1 MAGVNRQ
8 VSVSAMSRKQKILAT
23 LVSGRRLCD
32 DCLSDIC
39 DIKPRQSVNQACSRL
54 HEEKLISRLTD
65 SCEGCTRL
73 KITNALFREPE
84 EACSPPLTGVRIA
97 ESLPSLLS
105 RTPSFPSVGK
115 SELSTLVSRFVEFAI
130 ANKIEIYN
138 EFSLQHELGIFLRN
152 ELPSYLVQFER
163 NIKYFSASKFPFT
176 KRELDIAVF
185 SKDKTELK
193 YAIELKYP
201 RNGQHPETMFSFC
214 KDIAFIE
221 ELKIA
226 GFSHAALL
234 ILVDDHLFYSGSGD
248 GIYGF
253 FRSGKP
259 VAGRIEKP
267 TGLKNDYVTVKG
279 SYVVSWSDVAD
290 KTKYAVVEV

>member
-1 MAGVNRQ
+1 
-8 VSVSAMSRKQKILAT
+8 MSRKQKILDT

-54 HEEKLISRLTD
+54 HEAKIISRLTE
-65 SCEGCTRL
+65 SCGSCARL
-73 KITNALFREPE
+73 KITNALVRVPE
-84 EACSPPLTGVRIA
+84 DFYASPSNRVRVEESTPL
-97 ESLPSLLS
+97 LPSCN
-105 RTPSFPSVGK
+105 PPFPSAGQ

-152 ELPSYLVQFER
+152 ELPGYLVQFER

-226 GFSHAALL
+226 GFSHAALF
-234 ILVDDHLFYSGSGD
+234 ILVDDHLFYSGSGE

-253 FRSGKP
+253 FRGGKP

-267 TGLKNDYVTVKG
+267 TGLNNDHVTVKG

>member
-1 MAGVNRQ
+1 
-8 VSVSAMSRKQKILAT
+8 MSRKQKILDT
-23 LVSGRRLCD
+23 LASGRRLCD

-39 DIKPRQSVNQACSRL
+39 VIRPRQSVNQACSRL
-54 HEEKLISRLTD
+54 HDENIISRLTE
-65 SCEGCTRL
+65 SCGGCARL
-73 KITNALFREPE
+73 KITNALVRVPANVDF
-84 EACSPPLTGVRIA
+84 PLSNNVKIA
-97 ESLPSLLS
+97 ESTPLLPSCNPPFSGAS
-105 RTPSFPSVGK
+105 R
-115 SELSTLVSRFVEFAI
+115 SELYTLVSRFVEFAVT
-130 ANKIEIYN
+130 NKMEIYN

-152 ELPSYLVQFER
+152 ELPGYLVQFER

-176 KRELDIAVF
+176 KREFDIAVF

-226 GFSHAALL
+226 GFSHAALF
-234 ILVDDHLFYSGSGD
+234 ILVDDHLFYSGSGE

-253 FRSGKP
+253 FRGGRP

-267 TGLKNDYVTVKG
+267 TGLKDEHVTVKG

>member
-1 MAGVNRQ
+1 M
-8 VSVSAMSRKQKILAT
+8 
-23 LVSGRRLCD
+23 
-32 DCLSDIC
+32 
-39 DIKPRQSVNQACSRL
+39 P
-54 HEEKLISRLTD
+54 
-65 SCEGCTRL
+65 
-73 KITNALFREPE
+73 
-84 EACSPPLTGVRIA
+84 
-97 ESLPSLLS
+97 SLPSCNPTS
-105 RTPSFPSVGK
+105 PNTRQ
-115 SELSTLVSRFVEFAI
+115 SELSTLVSKFVEFAI

-152 ELPSYLVQFER
+152 ELPGYLVQFER
-163 NIKYFSASKFPFT
+163 NIKYFSASKFSFT

-226 GFSHAALL
+226 GFSHAALF
-234 ILVDDHLFYSGSGD
+234 ILVDDHLFYSGSGE

-253 FRSGKP
+253 FRGGKP

-267 TGLKNDYVTVKG
+267 TGLKNDHVTVKG
-279 SYVVSWSDVAD
+279 SYIVSWTDVAD
-290 KTKYAVVEV
+290 KTKYAVVEA